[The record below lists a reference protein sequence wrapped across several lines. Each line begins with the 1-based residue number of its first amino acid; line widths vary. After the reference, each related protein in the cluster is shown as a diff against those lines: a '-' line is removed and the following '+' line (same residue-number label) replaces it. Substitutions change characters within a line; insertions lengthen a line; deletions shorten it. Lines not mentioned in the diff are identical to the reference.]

1 VARPVGAPAGWL
13 LACGIDVE
21 MDTKPRT
28 SLQKRLGYFSLM
40 LMGVGSMLLAITV
53 GTNSDRITT
62 FAGLGFVLSGIA
74 FLVITGGWELYE
86 RLLASPN
93 QKDPEKDHHEPNQTK
108 RTSSNLAL
116 PSEH

>member
-1 VARPVGAPAGWL
+1 MARPVGAPAGWL

-62 FAGLGFVLSGIA
+62 FAGLGFVLSARQSGKHRNA
-74 FLVITGGWELYE
+74 ESE
-86 RLLASPN
+86 SP
-93 QKDPEKDHHEPNQTK
+93 K
-108 RTSSNLAL
+108 AVG
-116 PSEH
+116 